1 MSTVLPSGDHT
12 AIGPLVGPD
21 LPIDSLP
28 DQQPSS
34 APEHP
39 AASRP
44 DHQPSSAPQHPAS
57 SLPDQQPSSASEH
70 PAASRPDHQPSSAPE
85 HQPSSAP
92 EHQPSSASEH
102 PASSVPGRPASSPG
116 RPAGSLPGHPPG
128 TLAGQ
133 PTDPKILPPELS
145 TDLPAELGAELGG
158 ADVAPGGESVDLA
171 PPAPSPGIVVL
182 NGAGT
187 TALDV
192 VRVARAGA
200 QVEMGAAAL
209 DLVMASR
216 RVVEQALAGDVAVYG
231 LNTGLGPRRNERV
244 APDLLFDYQRHI
256 VLSHAGAVGD
266 PLDDEDVRA
275 TLLARLAGLA
285 CGGSGA
291 SPEVLTALANLLNTG
306 VHPVVPEIGSVG
318 ASDLGAL

>member
-39 AASRP
+39 AASPPDHQPSSAPQHPASSLP

-57 SLPDQQPSSASEH
+57 SLPDQQPSSAPEH
-70 PAASRPDHQPSSAPE
+70 PAASRPDHQPSSA
-85 HQPSSAP
+85 
-92 EHQPSSASEH
+92 SEH
-102 PASSVPGRPASSPG
+102 PASSLPGRPASSPG

-128 TLAGQ
+128 
-133 PTDPKILPPELS
+133 
-145 TDLPAELGAELGG
+145 
-158 ADVAPGGESVDLA
+158 
-171 PPAPSPGIVVL
+171 
-182 NGAGT
+182 
-187 TALDV
+187 
-192 VRVARAGA
+192 
-200 QVEMGAAAL
+200 
-209 DLVMASR
+209 
-216 RVVEQALAGDVAVYG
+216 ALAGAVAVYG
-231 LNTGLGPRRNERV
+231 LNPGPGPRRTERA
-244 APDLLFDYQRHI
+244 APDLLFAYQRHI

-275 TLLARLAGLA
+275 ALLARLAGLA

-318 ASDLGAL
+318 ASDLGALAAVGE